1 MPHTAQPAQP
11 AALRT
16 CNVCANVM
24 RLQSVNAE
32 PRCKVCRTQSF
43 VVSRCVICRIASPVY
58 GLVCLNNECADT
70 YETLNLLHIT
80 DRTISAC
87 STRNVIWPKL
97 VKMVT
102 YYMTQ
107 NFSLGTLKI
116 KGADH
121 FAWILIHALDAKRMC
136 CSSYTRSAIHYFTEF
151 NMARTEGIELRL
163 SESDIKKGV
172 KNVDNLYHT
181 YIGDRKENIA
191 KKRASQSKSAS
202 TARTRTS
209 GGPSDDDSDDMS
221 DSDSDSDGSPAP
233 TRGSRKEGR
242 IAPYVTAATLATV
255 PQLEGPTPH
264 TTNLADYQRGDLVP
278 RNSIG
283 HLVLRPN
290 DEESVAE
297 EMPLGVPTLAGY
309 QRDERSLPPPLP
321 I

>member
-136 CSSYTRSAIHYFTEF
+136 CSSYTRSAIHYLPNLTWLVQKELSCASRKATLRKVSRMSTTSTTPTLVTE
-151 NMARTEGIELRL
+151 RKTSL
-163 SESDIKKGV
+163 
-172 KNVDNLYHT
+172 KN
-181 YIGDRKENIA
+181 E
-191 KKRASQSKSAS
+191 RASPSPRRRHAQEPA
-202 TARTRTS
+202 
-209 GGPSDDDSDDMS
+209 GGPAM
-221 DSDSDSDGSPAP
+221 
-233 TRGSRKEGR
+233 T
-242 IAPYVTAATLATV
+242 TA
-255 PQLEGPTPH
+255 
-264 TTNLADYQRGDLVP
+264 TTCLILT
-278 RNSIG
+278 
-283 HLVLRPN
+283 
-290 DEESVAE
+290 
-297 EMPLGVPTLAGY
+297 PTLMGRPPRLVDLGKKAASLPTS
-309 QRDERSLPPPLP
+309 QPPRLQRSLN
-321 I
+321 